1 MIYKRNVNT
10 AVDYLDHQIIQ
21 DGTVTI
27 VRKRKMTK
35 RKLWKE
41 QPITETTKQQ
51 SLETQIIDLN
61 KFMKEVS
68 DFIKKLQNE
77 LEN

>member
-1 MIYKRNVNT
+1 
-10 AVDYLDHQIIQ
+10 
-21 DGTVTI
+21 
-27 VRKRKMTK
+27 MTK

-51 SLETQIIDLN
+51 SLETQIIDFN

-68 DFIKKLQNE
+68 DFIKNIRD
-77 LEN
+77 ENKRNSK